1 MDARPR
7 GRKRTCPEDH
17 GYHPYG
23 EVDASQRRW
32 YYNAEFNH
40 RVRLREFGPAPLSS
54 QQNKARL
61 RPIHKYLREYM
72 QRLQSLQAELFPV
85 AVARDVDTL
94 AASFDALQ
102 PPPAVPPLLPRSAPQ
117 VVLHCPQLAACCAEL
132 FSAGVP
138 VGPCPPVPSPPQ
150 PPPPPPPQLAAPAL
164 PPLPL
169 SAPIAVQESES
180 EEEVEAEVEA
190 PGKEGGRVKVEMG
203 AGDTSDVEEV
213 APPPPPPRT
222 ALAARDGEQEVQ
234 ATASTGGLLNLPHAR
249 ALCPSAPF
257 RAPQGAFAKR
267 PLHGNA
273 EACPRCYCYI
283 CDAPA
288 RECTQWQS
296 DYRNAPSH
304 CNAHD
309 RLTKWRKLRDGAKR
323 KRQCAV
329 AV

>member
-1 MDARPR
+1 M
-7 GRKRTCPEDH
+7 
-17 GYHPYG
+17 
-23 EVDASQRRW
+23 
-32 YYNAEFNH
+32 
-40 RVRLREFGPAPLSS
+40 
-54 QQNKARL
+54 
-61 RPIHKYLREYM
+61 
-72 QRLQSLQAELFPV
+72 
-85 AVARDVDTL
+85 
-94 AASFDALQ
+94 
-102 PPPAVPPLLPRSAPQ
+102 
-117 VVLHCPQLAACCAEL
+117 
-132 FSAGVP
+132 
-138 VGPCPPVPSPPQ
+138 
-150 PPPPPPPQLAAPAL
+150 
-164 PPLPL
+164 
-169 SAPIAVQESES
+169 QESES
-180 EEEVEAEVEA
+180 EEEVEAEVET

-288 RECTQWQS
+288 GECTQWQS
-296 DYRNAPSH
+296 DYRKAPSH

-309 RLTKWRKLRDGAKR
+309 IGSRNGGSCGMARKGSGSARWRYETLATERERDLLAALVKR
-323 KRQCAV
+323 VDDQLPTATTPRTRRPPRTPRPPPRPPRRRRSAR
-329 AV
+329 A